1 MALHISPGSVAHL
14 ADLGAA
20 ISDWVRAPIEPIDG
34 VQAAP
39 IATVGQRCSEEPFLS
54 EILIDFR

>member
-1 MALHISPGSVAHL
+1 MALHISL
-14 ADLGAA
+14 AVWRIWATWAA
-20 ISDWVRAPIEPIDG
+20 ILEWVRAPIEPIDG

-39 IATVGQRCSEEPFLS
+39 VATVGHGCSDEPLLS